1 MQQVVA
7 DEVYQANHGH
17 LPPREI
23 VSCARSKATKLDLRG
38 FLGRKVVAYGVLSVV
53 NNSIP
58 INECHKNIAKL
69 SFSPAIAKSSD
80 L

>member
-17 LPPREI
+17 LARETA
-23 VSCARSKATKLDLRG
+23 SCARSQATKLDLRG